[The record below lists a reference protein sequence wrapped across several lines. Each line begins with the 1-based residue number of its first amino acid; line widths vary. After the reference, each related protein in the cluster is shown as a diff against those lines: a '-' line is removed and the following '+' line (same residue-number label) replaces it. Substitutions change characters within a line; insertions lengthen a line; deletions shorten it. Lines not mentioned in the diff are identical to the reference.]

1 MFTKPHRM
9 AFAALSALAL
19 SACATAPWAGP
30 TEVTRFSA
38 PDLFEAPRGP
48 IAVTTAPGEDTGGLA
63 MQPYIDAVTR
73 ELAALGY
80 APVSEGGRQVAEVR
94 AGRGELLADGSRR
107 SPVSVGVGGST
118 GSYGSGV
125 GVGIGISLG
134 GGPRETIDTSMA
146 VVIRDMDT
154 REVLWEGRASF
165 AATENAD
172 EFEVANAADKLAN
185 ALFAGF
191 PGNSGE
197 TIEVE

>member
-1 MFTKPHRM
+1 MPSTITRI
-9 AFAALSALAL
+9 ALAL
-19 SACATAPWAGP
+19 SAPFALAACASAPWAGP
-30 TEVTRFSA
+30 TEITRFSA
-38 PDLFEAPRGP
+38 QTLDEAPRGR
-48 IAVTTAPGEDTGGLA
+48 IAVTIAPGEEAGGLA

-80 APVSEGGRQVAEVR
+80 DPVATGGSQVAEVR
-94 AGRGELLADGSRR
+94 AGRGALLADGSRR

-118 GSYGSGV
+118 GTYGSGV
-125 GVGIGISLG
+125 GVGIGINLG
-134 GGPRETIDTSMA
+134 GGPRETVDTSMA

-165 AATENAD
+165 AATTNAD
-172 EFEVANAADKLAN
+172 EYEARNAADKLAS

>member
-1 MFTKPHRM
+1 MFAKPYR
-9 AFAALSALAL
+9 AALLAFSALAL
-19 SACATAPWAGP
+19 SACASAPYAGP
-30 TEVTRFSA
+30 TEVTRFAA
-38 PDLFEAPRGP
+38 PDLSQAPRGR
-48 IAVTTAPGEDTGGLA
+48 IAVVVAPGEEAGGLA
-63 MQPYIDAVTR
+63 MQPYIEAVTR

-80 APVSEGGRQVAEVR
+80 APVTGGGSQVAEVR

-118 GSYGSGV
+118 GTYGSGV
-125 GVGIGISLG
+125 GVGIGINLG
-134 GGPRETIDTSMA
+134 GGRRETIDTSMA

-165 AATENAD
+165 AATDNAD
-172 EFEVANAADKLAN
+172 EFAVANAAEKLAS

>member
-1 MFTKPHRM
+1 MSANTRRT
-9 AFAALSALAL
+9 ALLALSALAL
-19 SACATAPWAGP
+19 SACATAPYAGP

-38 PDLFEAPRGP
+38 PDLAEAPQGQ
-48 IAVTTAPGEDTGGLA
+48 IEVIVAPGEENGGLA

-73 ELAALGY
+73 ELAALGF
-80 APVSEGGRQVAEVR
+80 APVADGGTQVAEVR
-94 AGRGELLADGSRR
+94 AGRGALLADGSRR

-118 GSYGSGV
+118 GTYGSGV
-125 GVGIGISLG
+125 GVGIGINLG
-134 GGPRETIDTSMA
+134 GGPRETVDTSMA
-146 VVIRDMDT
+146 VMIRDMDT

-172 EFEVANAADKLAN
+172 EFAVANAAAKLAS

-191 PGNSGE
+191 PGSSGE

>member
-1 MFTKPHRM
+1 MFATFRRP
-9 AFAALSALAL
+9 ALIALSALAL
-19 SACATAPWAGP
+19 SACATAPYAGP

-38 PDLFEAPRGP
+38 PDLAEAPRGR
-48 IAVTTAPGEDTGGLA
+48 IEVVVAPGEETSGRA
-63 MQPYIDAVTR
+63 MQPYLDAVTR

-80 APVSEGGRQVAEVR
+80 APVSGGGTQVAEVR

-118 GSYGSGV
+118 GTYGSGV
-125 GVGIGISLG
+125 GVGIGINLG
-134 GGPRETIDTSMA
+134 GGERRTVDTSMA
-146 VVIRDMDT
+146 VMIRDMDT

-172 EFEVANAADKLAN
+172 EFEVANAADKLAS

>member
-1 MFTKPHRM
+1 MFAKQHRT
-9 AFAALSALAL
+9 ALFALSALAL
-19 SACATAPWAGP
+19 SACASAPYAGP
-30 TEVTRFSA
+30 TEVTRFAA
-38 PDLFEAPRGP
+38 PELVQTPRER
-48 IAVTTAPGEDTGGLA
+48 IAVVVAPGEETGGLA

-80 APVSEGGRQVAEVR
+80 AAVAGGGTQVAEVR

-118 GSYGSGV
+118 GTYGSGV
-125 GVGIGISLG
+125 GVGIGINLG
-134 GGPRETIDTSMA
+134 GGRRETVDTSMA
-146 VVIRDMDT
+146 VVIRDLDT

-165 AATENAD
+165 AATENSEAYQT
-172 EFEVANAADKLAN
+172 ANAADKLAA